1 MVVYVDV
8 EALHAMAGLPRDH
21 LLSHTVHIDSGAPN
35 LAAEDLSNSVAG
47 FTMHDTHPKQHAEAL
62 PIQPGWLHR
71 LQKG

>member
-21 LLSHTVHIDSGAPN
+21 LLSHTVHIDSGVPN
-35 LAAEDLSNSVAG
+35 PAAEGLSNSEAG
-47 FTMHDTHPKQHAEAL
+47 FTVHDTHPKQHAEAL